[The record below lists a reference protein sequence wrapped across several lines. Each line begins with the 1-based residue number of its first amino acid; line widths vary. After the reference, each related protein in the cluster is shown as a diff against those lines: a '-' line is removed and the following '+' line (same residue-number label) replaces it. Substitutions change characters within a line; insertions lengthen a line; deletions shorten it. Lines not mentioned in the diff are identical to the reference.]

1 MSFAAGYGKTNV
13 DLLFEGMPRLPEEG
27 EEIYTDK
34 FSICLG
40 GGVPGTMVTLS
51 RLGIKTKNVTELS
64 DDMFSA
70 FAEKEFRK
78 AGCEPINVYN
88 GSKVAVNITAAAIT
102 SRDRT
107 FWSYGNNEVSVSQEE
122 VYQAMHGAKIA
133 AMHTG
138 FPEVYR
144 RLKSEGT
151 TIILDTGFIDDM
163 TLEGYADILEIADY
177 FLPNR
182 TEALKLTGESDV
194 KKAAVKL
201 SEYLE
206 VVIIKLDSEG
216 CLIYQDEK
224 FTFVKS
230 IDEFVRVDS
239 TGAGDAFFAGFI
251 YGLMKD
257 ETIEKCVLYGNLT
270 GGKCV
275 TAVGCTTAY
284 LTESELLALAEK
296 YQDNIGVYHG

>member
-1 MSFAAGYGKTNV
+1 M
-13 DLLFEGMPRLPEEG
+13 
-27 EEIYTDK
+27 
-34 FSICLG
+34 
-40 GGVPGTMVTLS
+40 
-51 RLGIKTKNVTELS
+51 
-64 DDMFSA
+64 
-70 FAEKEFRK
+70 
-78 AGCEPINVYN
+78 
-88 GSKVAVNITAAAIT
+88 
-102 SRDRT
+102 
-107 FWSYGNNEVSVSQEE
+107 
-122 VYQAMHGAKIA
+122 
-133 AMHTG
+133 
-138 FPEVYR
+138 
-144 RLKSEGT
+144 
-151 TIILDTGFIDDM
+151 
-163 TLEGYADILEIADY
+163 
-177 FLPNR
+177 
-182 TEALKLTGESDV
+182 

-201 SEYLE
+201 SEYLKI
-206 VVIIKLDSEG
+206 VIIKLDSEG

-257 ETIEKCVLYGNLT
+257 EPIEKCVLYGNLT

>member
-51 RLGIKTKNVTELS
+51 RLGIDTKNVTELS

-78 AGCEPINVYN
+78 AGCVPINVYK

-102 SRDRT
+102 GRDRT
-107 FWSYGNNEVSVSQEE
+107 FWSYGNNEVSVSPEE

-144 RLKSEGT
+144 RLKGEGT

-163 TLEGYADILEIADY
+163 TLGGYADLLEIADY

-182 TEALKLTGESDV
+182 TEALKLTGENDV
-194 KKAAVKL
+194 KKAAIKL

-216 CLIYQDEK
+216 CLIYQNEK

-257 ETIEKCVLYGNLT
+257 EPIEKCVLYGNLT